1 MPFTNSETKS
11 LIDQCSSGG
20 FQQTVAQKSNTKLPI
35 NLDLSEYPKIIQ
47 TLSLEQMQKPM
58 IKLEAYE
65 DKTQLAARINM
76 TSRRS
81 EKEKVDAIFEQLRI
95 NEAINQFQY
104 QEIVMSN
111 KEPFR
116 HQSFDEKNGPD
127 CTDHKRKQK
136 RDMAIDVASNA
147 DTVGRQTLLLCE
159 RENNTIDPANL
170 KQLHQVLVTQ
180 RTKQSATPS
189 SAVFYMQD

>member
-1 MPFTNSETKS
+1 
-11 LIDQCSSGG
+11 
-20 FQQTVAQKSNTKLPI
+20 
-35 NLDLSEYPKIIQ
+35 
-47 TLSLEQMQKPM
+47 
-58 IKLEAYE
+58 
-65 DKTQLAARINM
+65 
-76 TSRRS
+76 
-81 EKEKVDAIFEQLRI
+81 
-95 NEAINQFQY
+95 
-104 QEIVMSN
+104 MSN